1 MPLDPLKL
9 LTLDASMQSP
19 EAPHTICPEMQKFL
33 GTPVTEDEVL
43 QAFRALEALGLVR
56 EHGRGPHAPPNDV
69 WFIAT
74 GAGREVV
81 DREWDTVFPRGGGNR
96 ET

>member
-1 MPLDPLKL
+1 VPLDPLKL

-19 EAPHTICPEMQKFL
+19 EAPHTICAEMQKFL
-33 GTPVTEDEVL
+33 GKPVTESEVL
-43 QAFRALEALGLVR
+43 QAFRALEALGLVQ
-56 EHGRGPHAPPNDV
+56 EHGRGPHEPPNDV

-74 GAGREVV
+74 RAGREVV
-81 DREWDTVFPRGGGNR
+81 DREWDTVFPGRGGNS

>member
-19 EAPHTICPEMQKFL
+19 EAPHTICLEIQTFL
-33 GTPVTEDEVL
+33 GRSITENEVL
-43 QAFRALEALGLVR
+43 QAFRALEALGLVK
-56 EHGRGPHAPPNDV
+56 EHGRGPHKPPNDV

-74 GAGREVV
+74 PAGRKTV
-81 DREWDTVFPRGGGNR
+81 DLEWDTVFPGRDGTG

>member
-19 EAPHTICPEMQKFL
+19 EAPHTICDEMQKFL
-33 GTPVTEDEVL
+33 RTPITEQEVR
-43 QAFRALEALGLVR
+43 QAFEELKRLGLVQ
-56 EHGRGPHAPPNDV
+56 EHGRGPHPPPNDV

-74 GAGREVV
+74 PEGRATVE
-81 DREWDTVFPRGGGNR
+81 REWDLVFPGRGGDS
-96 ET
+96 EI